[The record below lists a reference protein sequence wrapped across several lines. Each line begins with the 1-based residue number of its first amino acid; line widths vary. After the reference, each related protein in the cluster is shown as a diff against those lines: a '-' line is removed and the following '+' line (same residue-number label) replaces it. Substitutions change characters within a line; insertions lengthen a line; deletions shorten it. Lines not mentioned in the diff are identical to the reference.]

1 MDNIFFERVD
11 MAEWFPGATD
21 HYLRALDRDSLELEA
36 EIILTADEFWS
47 LPGDT
52 FEEDELED
60 ENILARILTEYS
72 ERQGD

>member
-11 MAEWFPGATD
+11 MAEWFPGATGR
-21 HYLRALDRDSLELEA
+21 YLRALDRDSLELEA
-36 EIILTADEFWS
+36 EISLTADEFWS

-52 FEEDELED
+52 FDDDELED
-60 ENILARILTEYS
+60 ESILERILTEYS

>member
-60 ENILARILTEYS
+60 ENILTRILTEYS

>member
-36 EIILTADEFWS
+36 EVILTADEFWS